1 MTAVSTF
8 VTLLTGGGLALVGAL
23 TGAVITQVSTAAI
36 ARENRR
42 EARRMALKTFQRDTL
57 IALQDSAI
65 TLLESEFQ
73 DVIRS
78 AARPDPP
85 LVARAALAERRSFRD
100 KKAAF
105 QVTSSQVLL
114 LASRVRDD
122 ELRERVTSLL
132 TAMGEAVDAAI
143 ERGDDDVEAGLVGR
157 IWGEQVQ
164 ILQRAGHLIR
174 TLDELD
180 DPDVDQAVL
189 GARGGAA

>member
-8 VTLLTGGGLALVGAL
+8 VTLLTGGGLALVGVL

-65 TLLESEFQ
+65 TLLESAFQ

-85 LVARAALAERRSFRD
+85 LVAGAALAERRSFRD

-114 LASRVRDD
+114 SRRSENFAPATSTRPASPRRARVPKFLGTRGT
-122 ELRERVTSLL
+122 RY
-132 TAMGEAVDAAI
+132 AA
-143 ERGDDDVEAGLVGR
+143 RHGSC
-157 IWGEQVQ
+157 
-164 ILQRAGHLIR
+164 
-174 TLDELD
+174 
-180 DPDVDQAVL
+180 
-189 GARGGAA
+189 